1 MKVTKDKVVSMHYTL
16 KNDAGDVIDSSEGK
30 ETMDFLQGHGNIIP
44 GLETALEGSKK
55 GDKVEVS
62 IEPEQGYGPKRS
74 EAIQEIPR
82 SALHGIDELTIGMQL
97 QAKAE
102 DDQPM
107 VVRVIKIEE
116 TPLLAATVSAAASM
130 VIGNFYKILTIG
142 NTTDTNWATVGSTSG
157 NPVAG
162 EVFKA
167 LAVTLAGSSTGTI
180 AQEDKITVDANHPL
194 AGETLHFSVSIE
206 DVRDA
211 LEEEVSHGHAHSAG
225 GHSH

>member
-62 IEPEQGYGPKRS
+62 IEPEQGYGLKMDD
-74 EAIQEIPR
+74 AIQEIPGT
-82 SALHGIDELTIGMQL
+82 ALQGIEEVTVGMQL
-97 QAKAE
+97 QSQ
-102 DDQPM
+102 DQEGNPF
-107 VVRVIKIEE
+107 VVTVISIDSAPSPIVTEPSNSNSSVS
-116 TPLLAATVSAAASM
+116 TSTATKTEV
-130 VIGNFYKILTIG
+130 
-142 NTTDTNWATVGSTSG
+142 STSG
-157 NPVAG
+157 SETKVSTTS
-162 EVFKA
+162 
-167 LAVTLAGSSTGTI
+167 VTDTSVITNVKVLD
-180 AQEDKITVDANHPL
+180 DKIITVDANHPL